1 MMRSPDQSGA
11 HIAARIW
18 CSRIDSPPDSPVGSE
33 PLGGP
38 LLMVVPTALLAV
50 LTLAIGLAAGPIY
63 ELSVRAATDLLDPS
77 AYVSVV
83 MG

>member
-1 MMRSPDQSGA
+1 
-11 HIAARIW
+11 
-18 CSRIDSPPDSPVGSE
+18 
-33 PLGGP
+33 
-38 LLMVVPTALLAV
+38 MVVPTAALAV

-83 MG
+83 IG